1 MKPDLI
7 QYHVSCTTY
16 YTSIISCSSA
26 LYDTC
31 IRRQPDMLE
40 SSLYNDGLMNV
51 FGSVL
56 VSALCCDERI
66 NECVWVSA
74 VHLTYVGG
82 RLLRTSDQ
90 I

>member
-7 QYHVSCTTY
+7 QYHVSCTMY
-16 YTSIISCSSA
+16 DTSSISCISA
-26 LYDTC
+26 LYYTC

-40 SSLYNDGLMNV
+40 SSMYNDGFMNV

-56 VSALCCDERI
+56 ESALCCDELI
-66 NECVWVSA
+66 NVFGSVRS
-74 VHLTYVGG
+74 
-82 RLLRTSDQ
+82 

>member
-16 YTSIISCSSA
+16 DTSIISCISA
-26 LYDTC
+26 LYDAC

-56 VSALCCDERI
+56 VSALCCDELI

-82 RLLRTSDQ
+82 LRLRTSDQ